1 MGQKPGD
8 DGKHEPSLE
17 LPSLKLPGA
26 RRRKKEKRPSGR
38 RVAGRPAENGYA
50 ETESPSAPDAPTY
63 APPVHEAPAYEPPAY
78 EPPAYE
84 PTQPLPTEPV
94 LTEPETAQPL
104 PTTRR
109 RAETSGTRS
118 IPAGLAVVLT
128 GLLVGGL
135 GTGLTYLGLQGC
147 ETLTGTDSCGGAPG
161 LLLLVAILALM
172 VLFGSIMLKL
182 FRVSEPGSTSLLA
195 VGIVTLVALVGLL
208 DVIFSAWMFAVMPA
222 LSAVAYALS
231 RWVTTRFAAEP
242 QGPEPRD
249 VR

>member
-17 LPSLKLPGA
+17 LPSLRLPGA

-50 ETESPSAPDAPTY
+50 EPESTAAPDAPTY
-63 APPVHEAPAYEPPAY
+63 APPVYDPAHER
-78 EPPAYE
+78 PAYE
-84 PTQPLPTEPV
+84 PTQPLLTAPVPTES
-94 LTEPETAQPL
+94 QPAESL
-104 PTTRR
+104 PPSGR
-109 RAETSGTRS
+109 RAETGSTRS

-128 GLLVGGL
+128 GLFVGGL

-172 VLFGSIMLKL
+172 VLFGSIMLRL
-182 FRVSEPGSTSLLA
+182 FRVSEPGSTSFLA
-195 VGIVTLVALVGLL
+195 VGIVTVVALVGLL
-208 DVIFSAWMFAVMPA
+208 DMIFSAWMFAVMPA

>member
-50 ETESPSAPDAPTY
+50 EPEAPSAPDAPTH
-63 APPVHEAPAYEPPAY
+63 APPVYEAPAYEPPAY
-78 EPPAYE
+78 EPP
-84 PTQPLPTEPV
+84 QPLPTEPV

-104 PTTRR
+104 PTTSR
-109 RAETSGTRS
+109 RAETRSSRS

-182 FRVSEPGSTSLLA
+182 FRVSEPGSTSFLA
-195 VGIVTLVALVGLL
+195 VGIVTVVALVGLL

-222 LSAVAYALS
+222 LGAVAYALS

-242 QGPEPRD
+242 QGPEPHD